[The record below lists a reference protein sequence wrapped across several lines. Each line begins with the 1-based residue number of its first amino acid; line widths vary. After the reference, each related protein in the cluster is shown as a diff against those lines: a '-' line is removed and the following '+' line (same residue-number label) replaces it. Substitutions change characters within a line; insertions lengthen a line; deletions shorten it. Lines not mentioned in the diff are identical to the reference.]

1 MFLAIM
7 RYVLALVCCLKLTAG
22 DLAELRR
29 LEENHRMFELR
40 AVLDQPGGNPA
51 ETLLYRAIA
60 TSRFGREREAIGQFR
75 DFLATKP
82 APEMERKAREE
93 MSSALTRLGDYRQ
106 AASELAAA
114 LRLTANGGAG
124 RADSE
129 NVRVLLESLSGVA
142 APAVEFG
149 PPVPVQARRNE
160 LGVWVVPVEVDS
172 QRGEW
177 IFDTGAN
184 LSTVSESEARRMGLA
199 VREVHAYARGYIQAK
214 NSTRL
219 AVACEWRLG
228 SARLDN
234 VRPWRPATRVRA
246 RCRSRSLRVELPGA
260 GEIGLCL

>member
-1 MFLAIM
+1 M
-7 RYVLALVCCLKLTAG
+7 RRILALLFCVTLIAG
-22 DLAELRR
+22 ELGQLGQLVEKRR
-29 LEENHRMFELR
+29 MSELR
-40 AVLDQPGGNPA
+40 AMLDQPGGTPA
-51 ETLLYRAIA
+51 EALLYRAIA
-60 TSRFGREREAIGQFR
+60 ASSFGHEIEAIEQFR
-75 DFLATKP
+75 TFLATKP
-82 APEMERKAREE
+82 APEMERKARYE
-93 MSSALTRLGDYRQ
+93 MSSALVRLGDYGQ
-106 AASELAAA
+106 AASELAVA
-114 LRLTANGGAG
+114 LLLTAEGETG

-129 NVRVLLESLSGVA
+129 SVLGILESLRGVGR
-142 APAVEFG
+142 PTVESG
-149 PPVPVQARRNE
+149 PPVPVQARPNE
-160 LGVWVVPVEVDS
+160 LGLWNVPVEIDS